1 MISKF
6 KRNNYNVLNLSKNIE
21 SNQKKNFTYS
31 MNKYNGC
38 ISQNDKNKEME
49 IDSDLNE
56 SCNKSTSFK
65 DKSIK
70 KIFKIGN
77 DSFHNIDTSYGDNY
91 STANSNAEN
100 EKIKKNKSFNNTIE
114 YSENSEKPKIAEINS
129 SFEISEENEPES
141 DIDTNLKNEEEYLDE
156 ILGNFIYEEEN
167 NKYKINPDYFK
178 FQHEINYKMRIIL
191 IDWLLEVNDKL
202 KFKEE
207 TFYSAI
213 YIIDAYLSKKFIQRK
228 KFQLLGVT
236 ALYISTKLN
245 EIFSGRVKDYAL
257 ITDNAYNEK
266 DIIDM
271 ESDICKTL
279 NFNFLIPNCLSF
291 FQILSKK
298 IGFDIN
304 SNEYKF
310 GKFILQYYL
319 MSSKSFKYNYSAIAI
334 ATCNILL
341 QLFEKKS
348 NTNFVL
354 TTYNF
359 PFIEDCS
366 KNICENIN
374 EIISMKMNLSINKY
388 YYGMSSDIIKRLIYL
403 YNN

>member
-21 SNQKKNFTYS
+21 SNQKKNSTYS

-65 DKSIK
+65 DKNIK

-114 YSENSEKPKIAEINS
+114 YSEKPKIAEINS

-141 DIDTNLKNEEEYLDE
+141 DIYTNLKNEEEYLDE

-245 EIFSGRVKDYAL
+245 EIFSGKVEDYAL
-257 ITDNAYNEK
+257 ITDNAYNVK
-266 DIIDM
+266 NIIDM

-279 NFNFLIPNCLSF
+279 NFNFLIPTCLSF
-291 FQILSKK
+291 FQIFSKK
-298 IGFDIN
+298 IGFDAN

-310 GKFILQYYL
+310 GKFIIQYFL
-319 MSSKSFKYNYSAIAI
+319 MSIKSFNYNYSAISI

-341 QLFEKKS
+341 KLFEKETKL
-348 NTNFVL
+348 NNFDL
-354 TTYNF
+354 IIYN
-359 PFIEDCS
+359 PHLIENCS
-366 KNICENIN
+366 KNICEAIN
-374 EIISMKMNLSINKY
+374 ELINSKMNLSISKY
-388 YYGMSSDIIKRLIYL
+388 YNGDCFDFIKKLIYL
-403 YNN
+403 YNS

>member
-21 SNQKKNFTYS
+21 SNQKKNSTYS

-114 YSENSEKPKIAEINS
+114 YSEKPKRAEINS

-191 IDWLLEVNDKL
+191 I
-202 KFKEE
+202 
-207 TFYSAI
+207 
-213 YIIDAYLSKKFIQRK
+213 KK
-228 KFQLLGVT
+228 
-236 ALYISTKLN
+236 
-245 EIFSGRVKDYAL
+245 
-257 ITDNAYNEK
+257 
-266 DIIDM
+266 
-271 ESDICKTL
+271 
-279 NFNFLIPNCLSF
+279 
-291 FQILSKK
+291 
-298 IGFDIN
+298 
-304 SNEYKF
+304 
-310 GKFILQYYL
+310 
-319 MSSKSFKYNYSAIAI
+319 
-334 ATCNILL
+334 
-341 QLFEKKS
+341 
-348 NTNFVL
+348 
-354 TTYNF
+354 
-359 PFIEDCS
+359 
-366 KNICENIN
+366 
-374 EIISMKMNLSINKY
+374 
-388 YYGMSSDIIKRLIYL
+388 
-403 YNN
+403 